1 MVDLEHPRFELLVE
15 HDVEAEQLKAAIWLL
30 GLAAPVDVLQL
41 WLDSDNGL
49 DDDGLNLVPNLTG
62 RPAEARFAL
71 FDRRLRHDAVQ
82 AVVQTELVGIIVELV
97 ILFIQR
103 VIGQVSIEIAE
114 VLRRVV
120 LFRCE
125 SDQAILV

>member
-1 MVDLEHPRFELLVE
+1 MIDLEHPRFELLVE
-15 HDVEAEQLKAAIWLL
+15 HDVEAEQLKAAIRLL

-71 FDRRLRHDAVQ
+71 FDRRLCHDAVQ

-103 VIGQVSIEIAE
+103 VIGQVGIEIAE

-125 SDQAILV
+125 PHQAILV

>member
-15 HDVEAEQLKAAIWLL
+15 HDVEAEQLKAAIRLL

-103 VIGQVSIEIAE
+103 VIGQVGIEIAE